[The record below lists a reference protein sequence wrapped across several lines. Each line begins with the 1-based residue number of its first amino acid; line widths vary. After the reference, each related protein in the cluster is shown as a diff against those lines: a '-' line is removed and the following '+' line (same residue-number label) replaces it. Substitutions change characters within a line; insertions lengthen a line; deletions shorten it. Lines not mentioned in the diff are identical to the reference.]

1 MVTDICICKL
11 YQYFSDGLQQKGAM
25 STKPVFE
32 KFAKIQRSYVPLCG
46 HTTSAIDSSTYYDY
60 Y

>member
-46 HTTSAIDSSTYYDY
+46 HTTSAIDSST
-60 Y
+60 